1 VEVFLRPYNKR
12 KYVSITSLMTS
23 NSSTGKFV
31 EKLMETEARILGLS
45 GFLTP
50 AFDVMKETVQ
60 AQLVLVGFKSTV
72 NIRPIILIAAQTKKA
87 T

>member
-1 VEVFLRPYNKR
+1 
-12 KYVSITSLMTS
+12 
-23 NSSTGKFV
+23 
-31 EKLMETEARILGLS
+31 METEARILGLS